1 MPLACLAC
9 AALVLPF
16 SGALKRSSCCSRRA
30 AAQAPPLLQT
40 AGQAHEPQAKV
51 MLCCL
56 PLCPAVPA
64 DKTIFEW
71 QAMTEDEQRA
81 RLEQIR
87 LEVAAYGEDEE
98 VV

>member
-1 MPLACLAC
+1 MLLLFAARKYTQPVFADIGGATDCCTARVLLATPAAGPRCPAQ
-9 AALVLPF
+9 AALTTATCRCRV
-16 SGALKRSSCCSRRA
+16 
-30 AAQAPPLLQT
+30 AP
-40 AGQAHEPQAKV
+40 A
-51 MLCCL
+51 
-56 PLCPAVPA
+56 A

-98 VV
+98 VI

>member
-1 MPLACLAC
+1 MTKFRPAGSELAAGRAQRGCRHACYRSPVLLVLC
-9 AALVLPF
+9 AA
-16 SGALKRSSCCSRRA
+16 C
-30 AAQAPPLLQT
+30 
-40 AGQAHEPQAKV
+40 
-51 MLCCL
+51 
-56 PLCPAVPA
+56 LCPAVPA